1 MENKYNSMIVKLLTI
16 MMGIFLAVTLSGC
29 NDPIVADMEAE
40 HIRLSNIA
48 RQELRQGLSVYP
60 TSSQAKVFYP
70 TPDITAI
77 DNDTRSGRNLAKSAS
92 LKSIDQDFFDS
103 TKYLLE

>member
-1 MENKYNSMIVKLLTI
+1 MVKLLTI

-48 RQELRQGLSVYP
+48 RQELRQGFSAYR
-60 TSSQAKVFYP
+60 TSSQAKVFFP
-70 TPDITAI
+70 ESDITKK
-77 DNDTRSGRNLAKSAS
+77 DNETRSSRKLAKSIPLNS
-92 LKSIDQDFFDS
+92 VDQNFLDD
-103 TKYLLE
+103 TKRLLD

>member
-1 MENKYNSMIVKLLTI
+1 MVKFLTI

-48 RQELRQGLSVYP
+48 RQELRQGFSAYR
-60 TSSQAKVFYP
+60 TSSQAKAFFP
-70 TPDITAI
+70 APDIATI
-77 DNDTRSGRNLAKSAS
+77 ENETRSSRKLAKSVPLNS
-92 LKSIDQDFFDS
+92 VDQNFLDD
-103 TKYLLE
+103 TKRLLD